1 MKKSQEYE
9 FLIVGAG
16 YAGAVCARQLADA
29 GKKVLVVDKRSHIG
43 GNAYDEKDKNGIL
56 IHPYGP
62 HIFHTNSKKVF
73 EYLSRFTNWR
83 FYEHRVLAKV
93 KGQFFPIPINR
104 LTINK
109 VFGLDLKEDE
119 VEAFL
124 DTKRIPKALVKTS
137 EDVVLNS
144 VGPELCEMFFR
155 GYTRKQWDLDLSELS
170 AGVAARIPTRTNDDD
185 RYFNDTYQ
193 FMPVDGYTKMFER
206 ILDSSNID
214 VELNADFLADRAKWN
229 YQKIIYTGP
238 VDAFYDHCYGKLPY
252 RSLSFEHEHQSD
264 VESLQTVGTVNYPN
278 EEKFTRIT
286 EFKHL
291 TGQKTSGTSIVREY
305 SKAEGDPYY
314 PVPNPNN
321 ESLYKKYQERADAE
335 ENVLFVGRL
344 AQYRYYNMDQVV
356 ASALTLSE
364 KLI

>member
-1 MKKSQEYE
+1 MIKKYD

-16 YAGAVCARQLADA
+16 YAGAVCARQLADS
-29 GKKVLVVDKRSHIG
+29 GKKVLVVDKRPHIG
-43 GNAYDEKDKNGIL
+43 GNAYDEKDANGVL

-73 EYLSRFTNWR
+73 EYLSRFTDWR

-124 DTKRIPKALVKTS
+124 DTKRIPKDSVKTS

-185 RYFNDTYQ
+185 RYFTDTYQ

-206 ILDSSNID
+206 ILDSSNIE
-214 VELNADFLADRAKWN
+214 VELNTDFLADREKWN
-229 YQKIIYTGP
+229 YEKIIYTGP
-238 VDAFYDHCYGKLPY
+238 VDAFYGHCYGKLPY
-252 RSLSFEHEHQSD
+252 RSLSFEHEYQSN
-264 VESLQTVGTVNYPN
+264 VELLQIVGTVNYPN
-278 EEKFTRIT
+278 DEKFTRIT

-291 TGQKTSGTSIVREY
+291 TGQKISGTSIVREY

-321 ESLYKKYQERADAE
+321 ESLYKRYQGKADAE
-335 ENVLFVGRL
+335 ENIFFVGRL

>member
-1 MKKSQEYE
+1 MVEKYD

-29 GKKVLVVDKRSHIG
+29 GKKILVLDKRQHIG
-43 GNAYDEKDKNGIL
+43 GNAYDQKDQNGVL

-73 EYLSRFTNWR
+73 EYLSRFTDWR
-83 FYEHRVLAKV
+83 FYEHRVLARV
-93 KGQFFPIPINR
+93 QGEYYPIPINR

-109 VFGLDLKEDE
+109 VFGVDLKEEE
-119 VEAFL
+119 VESFL
-124 DTKRIPKALVKTS
+124 ETKRIPKESVKTS

-155 GYTRKQWDLDLSELS
+155 GYTKKQWDLDLSELS

-185 RYFNDTYQ
+185 RYFADTYQ
-193 FMPVDGYTKMFER
+193 FMPLNGYTAMFEKL
-206 ILDSSNID
+206 LDSSNID
-214 VELNADFLADRAKWN
+214 VELDVDFLADRDKWA
-229 YQKIIYTGP
+229 YEKLIYTGP
-238 VDAFYDHCYGKLPY
+238 IDAFYDYCYGKLPY
-252 RSLSFEHEHQSD
+252 RSLSFEHEHLPNINTSQA
-264 VESLQTVGTVNYPN
+264 VGTVNYPN

-291 TGQKTSGTSIVREY
+291 TGQKISGTSIVREY

-321 ESLYKKYQERADAE
+321 EALYKKYQERADAE
-335 ENVLFVGRL
+335 LNVSFVGRL

-356 ASALTLSE
+356 ASALSLTE